1 MGKKRERLYQPF
13 VEAENVRR
21 LYRLKLLTGKYM
33 TTLINEAIPFYDEQ
47 VRAELDGEE
56 LRTADA
62 LENLRRVLRGYDER
76 DGKSSQLSSVFRN
89 DG

>member
-1 MGKKRERLYQPF
+1 MNGKRERLYQPF
-13 VEAENVRR
+13 IKGENVRR
-21 LYRLKLLTGKYM
+21 LYRLKLLTGRAM
-33 TTLINEAIPFYDEQ
+33 TTLINEAIPFYDQ
-47 VRAELDGEE
+47 HLRAELDAEE